1 MTNRFTDFL
10 KTYDEEFGNAGKEL
24 LPLEMPEL
32 TEELFAIYENTGSR
46 LEYEEVYFY
55 RRKFLTVFAML
66 SIMHGKKE
74 HFEKLEKIIDNICDE
89 ETWALPAH
97 VDRSIDNWQITIDL
111 FAAETAFSLAEI
123 VCMLEKKLSAEVVSK
138 ARDEIHRRVLN
149 PFMESEFPYA
159 WWETSKMNWCAVCCG
174 SVGAA
179 AIWLMQKETEK
190 EKYIKVIDRINKSIL
205 NYIDGFSSDGA
216 CLEGL
221 GYYTYGMSFFVSYA
235 DLMYKLSVGKTNL
248 FEHEKMKNIALFQQ
262 KSFLSKKI
270 SISFSDCEHDE
281 KYRVGLTAYLSKR
294 YRGVRFPDY
303 SLAAGLES
311 DHCYRYIVLSRD
323 YFWTKN
329 YVGNSEGDVIW
340 HTVLPDAQWSI
351 CKSDNNCAMAAK
363 GGHNDEPHN
372 HNDVG
377 SFLYICDDEYILDD
391 LGAGEYT
398 KDYFGERRYDNLCC
412 RSLGHN
418 VPLIGGR
425 EQYAGVEYK
434 ASRFE
439 ADGFGKTEMEIQE
452 AYGLGKEEKIK
463 RTIGFKKENGRC
475 KVVDEFVISHN
486 KVITENLVTSHK
498 PKIKDDGFV
507 IASRKNVFEIKVKNG
522 VDFEILKEDYTDHFG
537 VKKRAWFM
545 QWRVE
550 GNRSEMVIK
559 KVMKEKRH

>member
-24 LPLEMPEL
+24 LTLEMPEL

-66 SIMHGKKE
+66 SIMHGRKE
-74 HFEKLEKIIDNICDE
+74 HLEKLEKVIDNICHE

-97 VDRSIDNWQITIDL
+97 VDRSSSNWQITIDL

-123 VCMLEKKLSAEVVSK
+123 VCMLEKKLSVAVVSK

-149 PFMESEFPYA
+149 PFMESEFQYA
-159 WWETSKMNWCAVCCG
+159 WWETSKINWCAVCCG

-235 DLMYKLSVGKTNL
+235 DLIYKLSAGKTNL
-248 FEHEKMKNIALFQQ
+248 FDHEKMKNIVLFQQ

-270 SISFSDCEHDE
+270 SLSFSDSSQDE

-303 SLAAGLES
+303 SMAAGLES
-311 DHCYRYIVLSRD
+311 DQCYRYVVLSRD
-323 YFWTKN
+323 YFWTKT
-329 YVGNSEGDVIW
+329 YVGNTEGDIVW

-377 SFLYICDDEYILDD
+377 SFLYVCDDEYILDD

-398 KDYFGERRYDNLCC
+398 KDYFGERRYDSLCC

-418 VPLIGGR
+418 VPLIGGK
-425 EQYAGVEYK
+425 EQYAGAEYK

-439 ADGFGKTEMEIQE
+439 ADGFGKTVIELQE

-486 KVITENLVTSHK
+486 KVITENLITSHK
-498 PKIKDDGFV
+498 PKIIDDGFC
-507 IASRKNVFEIKVKNG
+507 IITRKNTFEIKIKNG
-522 VDFEILKEDYTDHFG
+522 ANFEILKEDYTDHFG

-545 QWRVE
+545 QWKVI
-550 GNRSEMVIK
+550 GDKSEMVIK
-559 KVMKEKRH
+559 KVMKEKMY